1 MHFFLL
7 FVVVEVEHKM
17 APNARCANNGQTD
30 DSLITYSAQ
39 VFDCLDPPQVE
50 STDGRCIARAS
61 VKSTAQNR
69 LCLTPLSP

>member
-7 FVVVEVEHKM
+7 FVVVEAKHKM

-39 VFDCLDPPQVE
+39 GGYLWTEHF
-50 STDGRCIARAS
+50 GRG
-61 VKSTAQNR
+61 VKNLLMAVQK
-69 LCLTPLSP
+69 

>member
-7 FVVVEVEHKM
+7 FVVVEAEHKM

-39 VFDCLDPPQVE
+39 I
-50 STDGRCIARAS
+50 STDFTIPHQR
-61 VKSTAQNR
+61 
-69 LCLTPLSP
+69 

>member
-7 FVVVEVEHKM
+7 FVVVEAEHKM

-39 VFDCLDPPQVE
+39 IDALHTPYRFPLRP
-50 STDGRCIARAS
+50 G
-61 VKSTAQNR
+61 NR
-69 LCLTPLSP
+69 IFKVCYGFIMLFK